1 MDKVAIVTDSNSG
14 ITLDEAKR
22 LGIRVVPMPFL
33 IDGKTYYE
41 EISLS
46 QEEFFKRL
54 EEDVDISTVFFFNS
68 TKSNGMPFTKPT
80 ISVLRRYKAP

>member
-41 EISLS
+41 EISCHRKNFL
-46 QEEFFKRL
+46 
-54 EEDVDISTVFFFNS
+54 N
-68 TKSNGMPFTKPT
+68 
-80 ISVLRRYKAP
+80 VLRKMLIYQLRSLHRVQLLIYGMKN

>member
-14 ITLDEAKR
+14 ITLSEAKE
-22 LGIRVVPMPFL
+22 LEIRVVPMPFL

-54 EEDVDISTVFFFNS
+54 EEDVDISTS
-68 TKSNGMPFTKPT
+68 QP
-80 ISVLRRYKAP
+80 APG

>member
-54 EEDVDISTVFFFNS
+54 EEDVDI
-68 TKSNGMPFTKPT
+68 
-80 ISVLRRYKAP
+80 

>member
-46 QEEFFKRL
+46 QEEFL
-54 EEDVDISTVFFFNS
+54 N
-68 TKSNGMPFTKPT
+68 
-80 ISVLRRYKAP
+80 VLRKMLIYQLRSLHRVQLLIYGMKN

>member
-14 ITLDEAKR
+14 ITLSEAKE

-41 EISLS
+41 EISL
-46 QEEFFKRL
+46 
-54 EEDVDISTVFFFNS
+54 
-68 TKSNGMPFTKPT
+68 
-80 ISVLRRYKAP
+80 